1 MVFLFKFVIGL
12 ITHFSLNFFSKKYK
26 FLIDDTEFSDHKKLT
41 NIQNLSLTGGITVLI
56 LLTLFIEGYLV
67 LKLFSMMI
75 FLVGLL
81 SDLKIVNSPS
91 LRFIFQAVIIT
102 FYILLFKNNIISV
115 DLRYLDFFLSNNYFS
130 IFFTA
135 LCFLIL
141 INGTN
146 FIDGLNG
153 LVIFYNILILIIL
166 LIANDVNNLIVD
178 VNFLS
183 NFLLI
188 LFICLIFNLLNKNF
202 LGDSGSY
209 IISFLVG
216 SLLIDIYSKNQEISS
231 LFIVLLLW
239 YPAFE
244 ILFSIV
250 RKLINNKNPLT
261 PDENHLHQKIFLKIK
276 NFFSTKIAANL
287 TTSFAINLYNLLI
300 FCISLY
306 FINNSYTLL
315 LLILL
320 NISIYLF
327 AYIKLKK

>member
-1 MVFLFKFVIGL
+1 MLFLLKFVVGL
-12 ITHFSLNFFSKKYK
+12 ITHLTLNFFSKKYK
-26 FLIDDTEFSDHKKLT
+26 FLIDDTEFSNHKKLT

-56 LLTLFIEGYLV
+56 LLSLFIEGYLV

-81 SDLKIVNSPS
+81 SDLKIINSPP
-91 LRFIFQAVIIT
+91 LRFIFQAIVIT
-102 FYILLFKNNIISV
+102 FYISILKNNILSV
-115 DLRYLDFFLSNNYFS
+115 DLKYLDFFLSNNYFS
-130 IFFTA
+130 ISFTA
-135 LCFLIL
+135 LCLLIL

-166 LIANDVNNLIVD
+166 LVANETIGLKVD
-178 VNFLS
+178 INFLL
-183 NFLLI
+183 NLLLI

-209 IISFLVG
+209 IISFLIG
-216 SLLIDIYSKNQEISS
+216 SFLIDIYSENQKISS

-244 ILFSIV
+244 ILFSII
-250 RKLINNKNPLT
+250 RKLINNRNPLT
-261 PDENHLHQKIFLKIK
+261 PDENHLHQKIFLRIK
-276 NFFSTKIAANL
+276 RFFSTKIAANL
-287 TTSFAINLYNLLI
+287 TTSFAINFYNLLI

-306 FINNSYTLL
+306 FINSSYNLSF
-315 LLILL
+315 LILL
-320 NISIYLF
+320 NISVYLF
-327 AYIKLKK
+327 VYIRLK